1 VALASQRAGDIMS
14 GESTVPREPL
24 LRLTGIS
31 RHFGGVRAVDGVDL
45 SVPDGSLYGLI
56 GPNGAGKT
64 TLLDVVSGFQ
74 PATAGETRYRGEV
87 VNRWP
92 AHRLA
97 AAGVARTFQT
107 VRLFRGM
114 TVLENVLVGMH
125 SRRRNDT
132 LGQVLVLPALRK
144 AQQARVTEARRLLDR
159 VGLVNVDD
167 RLAGE
172 LGYAEQRRLE
182 IARALALQPRL
193 LLLDEPAAGS
203 GPPAAAALRELLMAL
218 NREGLT
224 MILVEHHLKLVMDT
238 CSDVAV
244 LDFGRLIA
252 DGAPQDVVDK
262 PEVVEAYL
270 GKEGAAGA
278 AS

>member
-1 VALASQRAGDIMS
+1 MS
-14 GESTVPREPL
+14 DAAILQLSGL
-24 LRLTGIS
+24 S
-31 RHFGGVRAVDGVDL
+31 RHFGGVQAVDNVNL
-45 SVPDGSLYGLI
+45 SVPEGSLYGLI

-74 PATAGETRYRGEV
+74 PATVGEIRYRGEL

-97 AAGVARTFQT
+97 SNGVARTFQT

-125 SRRRNDT
+125 SRRKNDT
-132 LGQVLVLPALRK
+132 LGQVLVLPALRR
-144 AQQARVTEARRLLDR
+144 AQQARVTEARELLDR
-159 VGLVNVDD
+159 VGLSNVDD
-167 RLAGE
+167 REAGE
-172 LGYAEQRRLE
+172 LAYGEQRRLE
-182 IARALALQPRL
+182 IARALALRPQL

-203 GPPAAAALRELLMAL
+203 SVAESAALRELLMGL
-218 NREGLT
+218 NQEGLT
-224 MILVEHHLKLVMDT
+224 MILIEHHLKLVLET
-238 CSDVAV
+238 CSHVAV
-244 LDFGRLIA
+244 LDFGQVIA
-252 DGAPQDVVDK
+252 DGRPADVVGR

>member
-1 VALASQRAGDIMS
+1 MS
-14 GESTVPREPL
+14 GGSTAPREPL

-31 RHFGGVRAVDGVDL
+31 RHFGGVRAVDRVDL
-45 SVPDGSLYGLI
+45 SVPEGSLYGLI

-74 PATAGETRYRGEV
+74 PATAGETWYRGEV

-252 DGAPQDVVDK
+252 DGAPQDVVGK

-278 AS
+278 AL

>member
-1 VALASQRAGDIMS
+1 MSSAPEADGPPAPILSLA
-14 GESTVPREPL
+14 
-24 LRLTGIS
+24 RLS
-31 RHFGGVRAVDGVDL
+31 RHFGGVKAVDEVNL

-64 TLLDVVSGFQ
+64 TLLDVVSGSQ
-74 PATAGETRYRGEV
+74 PATAGEIRYRDAV

-92 AHRLA
+92 PHRLA

-114 TVLENVLVGMH
+114 TVMENVLVGMH
-125 SRRRNDT
+125 PRRRGDSV
-132 LGQVLVLPALRK
+132 GQVLVLSALRR
-144 AQQARVTEARRLLDR
+144 AQQARVDEARGLLDR
-159 VGLVNVDD
+159 VGLSNLDD

-172 LGYAEQRRLE
+172 LAYVEQRRLE
-182 IARALALQPRL
+182 IARALALRPRL

-203 GPPAAAALRELLMAL
+203 GPVDAAALRELLMEL

-224 MILVEHHLKLVMDT
+224 MILVEHHLKLVMET
-238 CSDVAV
+238 CSHVAV
-244 LDFGRLIA
+244 LDFGRVIA
-252 DGAPQDVVDK
+252 DGVPADVVGQ
-262 PEVVEAYL
+262 PQVVEAYL